1 MKVPKIGNKIPKRRL
16 TLSADSKPWKLV
28 AYVAV
33 ILIST
38 VAILSDAQGQ
48 TQYPPLNEYLMPQD
62 AEIAL
67 ARSAAPANIS
77 DHATIKVFTESG
89 FEVAIEGDNGFVCM
103 VMRAWSAPTYTP
115 EAFRDFVYYSPL
127 RAPICFNPVAA
138 QTMMPYYELRHQLGL
153 EGKGRDEITQG
164 IEAAYASG
172 ELPRMET
179 VSLAYMWSAN
189 QDLGPGVGPWHPHM
203 MVFTPYYEN
212 SMLGGNELAGTL
224 PFVSD
229 DAGTP
234 FTVTVIPVDHELAQS
249 AAR

>member
-1 MKVPKIGNKIPKRRL
+1 MIRTNL
-16 TLSADSKPWKLV
+16 TDLLQRSLKLSADTKAWKLV
-28 AYVAV
+28 ASVA
-33 ILIST
+33 
-38 VAILSDAQGQ
+38 AILLSAAAILTSAQGQ
-48 TQYPPLNEYLMPQD
+48 TQYQPLSEYMIPQD

-67 ARSAAPANIS
+67 ARSAAPANVS
-77 DHATIKVFTESG
+77 DHATIKVLNESG

-115 EAFRDFVYYSPL
+115 AAFLDFVYYAPL

-138 QTMMPYYELRHQLGL
+138 ETMMLYYELRTELGL
-153 EGKGRDEITQG
+153 QGKNPDEIADG
-164 IEAAYASG
+164 IEVAYAKG
-172 ELPRMET
+172 ELPRIET
-179 VSLAYMWSAN
+179 VSFAYMWSAD
-189 QDLGPGVGPWHPHM
+189 QDLGPGIGHWHPHM

-212 SMLGGNELAGTL
+212 SMLGGNEFGGTL

-234 FTVTVIPVDHELAQS
+234 FAVTLIPTDDGLARS

>member
-1 MKVPKIGNKIPKRRL
+1 MIRTNL
-16 TLSADSKPWKLV
+16 TEMLQRPLKLSADAKAWKLV
-28 AYVAV
+28 ASVA
-33 ILIST
+33 
-38 VAILSDAQGQ
+38 AILLSAAAILASAQGQ
-48 TQYPPLNEYLMPQD
+48 TQYPPLSEYMMPQD

-67 ARSAAPANIS
+67 ARSAAPANVS
-77 DHATIKVFTESG
+77 DRATIQVLNESG

-115 EAFRDFVYYSPL
+115 AAFVDFVYYAPL

-138 QTMMPYYELRHQLGL
+138 ETMMLYYELRTELGL
-153 EGKGRDEITQG
+153 QGKNPDEIAGG
-164 IEAAYASG
+164 IEAAYAKG
-172 ELPRMET
+172 ELPRIET
-179 VSLAYMWSAN
+179 VSFAYMWSAD
-189 QDLGPGVGPWHPHM
+189 QDLGPGIGHWHPHM

-212 SMLGGNELAGTL
+212 SMLGGNEFGGTL

-234 FTVTVIPVDHELAQS
+234 FAVTLIPTDDGLARS

>member
-1 MKVPKIGNKIPKRRL
+1 MLQPPL
-16 TLSADSKPWKLV
+16 TLSADAKAWKLV
-28 AYVAV
+28 ASAAA
-33 ILIST
+33 IFLSAA
-38 VAILSDAQGQ
+38 AILTSAQGQ
-48 TQYPPLNEYLMPQD
+48 TQYPPLSEYMMPQD

-67 ARSAAPANIS
+67 ARSAAPANVS
-77 DHATIKVFTESG
+77 DHATIKVLNESG

-115 EAFRDFVYYSPL
+115 AAFRDFVYYAPL

-138 QTMMPYYELRHQLGL
+138 ETMMLYYELRTELGL
-153 EGKGRDEITQG
+153 QGKNPDEIADG
-164 IEAAYASG
+164 IEAANAKG
-172 ELPRMET
+172 ELPRIET
-179 VSLAYMWSAN
+179 VSFAYMWSAD
-189 QDLGPGVGPWHPHM
+189 QDLGPGIGHWHPHM

-212 SMLGGNELAGTL
+212 SMLGGNEFGGTL

-234 FTVTVIPVDHELAQS
+234 FAVTVIPTDDGLARS

>member
-1 MKVPKIGNKIPKRRL
+1 MIRTNL
-16 TLSADSKPWKLV
+16 TEMLQRPLKLSADAKAWKLI
-28 AYVAV
+28 A
-33 ILIST
+33 SG
-38 VAILSDAQGQ
+38 VAILLSAAAILTSVQGQ
-48 TQYPPLNEYLMPQD
+48 TQYPPLSEYMMPQD

-67 ARSAAPANIS
+67 ARSAAPANVS
-77 DHATIKVFTESG
+77 DRATIKVLNESG

-115 EAFRDFVYYSPL
+115 AAFLDFVYYAPL

-138 QTMMPYYELRHQLGL
+138 EIMMLYYELRTELGL
-153 EGKGRDEITQG
+153 QGKNPDEIADG
-164 IEAAYASG
+164 VEAAYARG
-172 ELPRMET
+172 ELPRIET
-179 VSLAYMWSAN
+179 VSFAYMWSAD
-189 QDLGPGVGPWHPHM
+189 QDLGPGIGHWHPHM

-212 SMLGGNELAGTL
+212 SMLGGNEFGGTL

-234 FTVTVIPVDHELAQS
+234 FAVTVIPTDDGLARS